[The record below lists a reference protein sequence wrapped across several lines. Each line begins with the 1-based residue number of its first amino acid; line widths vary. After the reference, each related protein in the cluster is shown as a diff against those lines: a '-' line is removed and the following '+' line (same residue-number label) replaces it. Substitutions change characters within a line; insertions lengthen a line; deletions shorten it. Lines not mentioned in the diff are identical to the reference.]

1 MTGPRH
7 EISNLDS
14 LLGRWRYLPP
24 FIRLLWKAGRWEMS
38 VMVTVSVVAGA
49 VPVGLIIVLKS
60 LVDSTVLLITGEG
73 NLTSALLWVAT
84 FAAMSLLENMVREA
98 EEWLRVNLREHM
110 AARVEERLLVKAG
123 SLSLAA
129 FERPD
134 HYDQLHRAGRA
145 LDERVF
151 TSIDHLLR
159 LASVSVMGIG
169 ALAYL
174 TTAHPVYPLV
184 LIAGFI
190 PFHVATL
197 SVYRKVWILTRVQTE
212 AERVLEYLSG
222 LMTQRPAAAEVRL
235 FGLGEYLGERRQALA
250 LRLRL
255 ERLNLAREHFSKAAT
270 MNGGEQLAYAVVIA
284 GVLVQVVRGTLTI
297 GHFAAYL
304 TATERLREAISLAGS
319 SLMRVDADLRYLA
332 DLIDYL
338 EIDEEGDI
346 GPIAKPRASV
356 GVLPSLDTFSGR
368 GAPTITF
375 SGVSFAYP
383 GADALVLD
391 NLDLVI
397 SPGERV
403 ALVGRNGAGKT
414 TLAKLMLGLYRP
426 TAGSLHLNGAEV
438 ADVEPTEWRRAVA
451 AVFQDYVRF
460 ELTARDNISFG
471 DLHRAD
477 DEAGIVAAAIKSDAH
492 GFIIALSSLY
502 DTILGRA
509 FDENGQDISAG
520 QWQRLAS
527 ARGYFRD
534 ASVIVLDEP
543 TAALDPKAEVEVYR
557 RFQDMSEGK
566 SVLLISHRLGSARL
580 ADRIVFIDDGRITE
594 EGTHDQLMA
603 LGGQYAQMYAVQS
616 EWYQ

>member
-1 MTGPRH
+1 MTEPRPDTF
-7 EISNLDS
+7 NLDS
-14 LLGRWRYLPP
+14 LLGRWRYLPR
-24 FIRLLWKAGRWEMS
+24 FFGLLWKAGRWEMS
-38 VMVTVSVVAGA
+38 VMVTVSAVAGA

-73 NLTSALLWVAT
+73 DLMLALLWVTA
-84 FAAMSLLENMVREA
+84 FAAMNLLENIVQEA
-98 EEWLRVNLREHM
+98 EEWLRVNLREHL

-129 FERPD
+129 FEQSD

-159 LASVSVMGIG
+159 LASVSVMGFG

-174 TTAHPVYPLV
+174 TTAHPVYPIV

-190 PFHVATL
+190 PFHAATL

-212 AERVLEYLSG
+212 AERVLEYLSA

-235 FGLGEYLGERRQALA
+235 FGLGEYLGERRQSLA

-255 ERLNLAREHFSKAAT
+255 ERLSIAREHFNKAAT

-284 GVLVQVVRGTLTI
+284 GVLAQVVRGTLTI

-304 TATERLREAISLAGS
+304 TATERFREAISLAGS

-338 EIDEEGDI
+338 EIDETGVVEPTDNPGTNVS
-346 GPIAKPRASV
+346 KPR
-356 GVLPSLDTFSGR
+356 SLCTFTSR
-368 GAPTITF
+368 DAPTITF

-414 TLAKLMLGLYRP
+414 TLAKLMLGLYHP
-426 TAGSLHLNGAEV
+426 TSGSLHLNGAEV
-438 ADVEPTEWRRAVA
+438 ADVEPTEWRKVVA

-460 ELTARDNISFG
+460 ELAARENISFG
-471 DLHRAD
+471 DLHRAG
-477 DEAGIVAAAIKSDAH
+477 DEAAIVSAAIKSNTH
-492 GFIIALSSLY
+492 GFIASLPSEY
-502 DTILGRA
+502 ETILGRA

-534 ASVIVLDEP
+534 ASIIVLDEP
-543 TAALDPKAEVEVYR
+543 TAALDPR
-557 RFQDMSEGK
+557 RRSRYTVVSRTCPRE
-566 SVLLISHRLGSARL
+566 SRCC
-580 ADRIVFIDDGRITE
+580 
-594 EGTHDQLMA
+594 
-603 LGGQYAQMYAVQS
+603 
-616 EWYQ
+616 

>member
-1 MTGPRH
+1 MTELHPDT
-7 EISNLDS
+7 SNLDS
-14 LLGRWRYLPP
+14 LLGRWRYLPR
-24 FIRLLWKAGRWEMS
+24 FVGLLWKAGRWEMS
-38 VMVTVSVVAGA
+38 VMVTVSAFAGA
-49 VPVGLIIVLKS
+49 VPVGIVIVLKS

-73 NLTSALLWVAT
+73 DLMSALLWVAA
-84 FAAMSLLENMVREA
+84 FAVMNLLENIVREA
-98 EEWLRVNLREHM
+98 EEWLRVNLREQM
-110 AARVEERLLVKAG
+110 AARVEERLLIKAG

-174 TTAHPVYPLV
+174 TTAHPVYPIV

-190 PFHVATL
+190 PFHWATL

-235 FGLGEYLGERRQALA
+235 FGLGGYLGERRQALA

-255 ERLNLAREHFSKAAT
+255 ERLNIAREHFNKAAA

-284 GVLVQVVRGTLTI
+284 GVLTQVVRGTLTI

-304 TATERLREAISLAGS
+304 AATERFREAISLAGS

-338 EIDEEGDI
+338 EIDEARDVEPTDDPG
-346 GPIAKPRASV
+346 ANVTTPRNFGTLTSRDAS
-356 GVLPSLDTFSGR
+356 
-368 GAPTITF
+368 TITF

-383 GADALVLD
+383 GTDALALD
-391 NLDLVI
+391 NLDLAI

-414 TLAKLMLGLYRP
+414 TLAKVMLGLYRP
-426 TAGSLHLNGAEV
+426 TSGSIRLNGAEV
-438 ADVEPTEWRRAVA
+438 ADVEPKEWRKAVA
-451 AVFQDYVRF
+451 AVFQDYFRF
-460 ELTARDNISFG
+460 ELSARDNIGFG
-471 DLHRAD
+471 DLHRAG
-477 DEAGIVAAAIKSDAH
+477 DEAGIVSAAIKSNAH
-492 GFIIALSSLY
+492 EFIAALPAQY
-502 DTILGRA
+502 QTILGRA

-580 ADRIVFIDDGRITE
+580 ADRIVFIDNGRITE

-603 LGGQYAQMYAVQS
+603 MGGQYAQMYALQS
-616 EWYQ
+616 EWYR

>member
-1 MTGPRH
+1 MTEQHPDM
-7 EISNLDS
+7 SNLDS
-14 LLGRWRYLPP
+14 LLGRWRYLPR
-24 FIRLLWKAGRWEMS
+24 FIGLLWKAGRWEMS
-38 VMVTVSVVAGA
+38 VMVTVSAFAGA
-49 VPVGLIIVLKS
+49 VPVGIVILLKS

-73 NLTSALLWVAT
+73 DLMSALLWVAA
-84 FAAMSLLENMVREA
+84 FAAMNLLENVVREA
-98 EEWLRVNLREHM
+98 EEWLRVNLREQL
-110 AARVEERLLVKAG
+110 AARVEEQLLVKAG

-174 TTAHPVYPLV
+174 TTAHPVYPIV

-190 PFHVATL
+190 PFHWATL

-235 FGLGEYLGERRQALA
+235 FRLGGYLGERRQALA

-255 ERLNLAREHFSKAAT
+255 ERLNIAREHFNKAAA
-270 MNGGEQLAYAVVIA
+270 MNGGEQFAYAVVIA
-284 GVLVQVVRGTLTI
+284 GVLTQVVRGTLTI

-304 TATERLREAISLAGS
+304 AATERFREAISLAGS

-338 EIDEEGDI
+338 EIDEARDVEPTDNPGSNVSE
-346 GPIAKPRASV
+346 PRSL
-356 GVLPSLDTFSGR
+356 GTLPSRDTS
-368 GAPTITF
+368 AITF

-383 GADALVLD
+383 GTDTLALD

-414 TLAKLMLGLYRP
+414 TLAKVILGLYRP
-426 TAGSLHLNGAEV
+426 TAGSLHLNGADVE
-438 ADVEPTEWRRAVA
+438 DVEPTEWRKAVA
-451 AVFQDYVRF
+451 AVFQDYFRF
-460 ELTARDNISFG
+460 ELSARDNISFG
-471 DLHRAD
+471 DLRRAG
-477 DEAGIVAAAIKSDAH
+477 DEASVVSAAIKSNAH
-492 GFIIALSSLY
+492 EFIADLPSQY
-502 DTILGRA
+502 ETILGRA

-580 ADRIVFIDDGRITE
+580 ADRIVFIDKGRITE

-603 LGGQYAQMYAVQS
+603 SGGQYAHMYTVQS
-616 EWYQ
+616 AWYK